1 MNLAVGRSAKI
12 IVASAILLSTAVP
25 VAAQEFFKGKTV
37 VVLVGTA
44 AGGGFDTY
52 SRTMARHLGKH
63 LPGNPTIVVQ
73 NMPGAG
79 QLIAA
84 NHLYNRSAPDGL
96 TIGHFSGS
104 VIFHQCWAIK
114 VRCSTVENLAGSAP
128 QRRNATP
135 AWSRKMPA

>member
-1 MNLAVGRSAKI
+1 
-12 IVASAILLSTAVP
+12 
-25 VAAQEFFKGKTV
+25 

-52 SRTMARHLGKH
+52 SRMMARHIGKH
-63 LPGNPTIVVQ
+63 LPGNPSIVVQ

-84 NHLYNRSAPDGL
+84 NHLYNRASRDGS

-104 VIFHQCWAIK
+104 VILRDVMGDKSVMFDGKKFGWLGMA
-114 VRCSTVENLAGSAP
+114 AP
-128 QRRNATP
+128 EIYK
-135 AWSRKMPA
+135 SRMRERLNKLL

>member
-1 MNLAVGRSAKI
+1 MSLAVWHGAKI
-12 IVASAILLSTAVP
+12 IVAAALLLIAAVP
-25 VAAQEFFKGKTV
+25 AAAQEFFKGKTV

-52 SRTMARHLGKH
+52 SRMMARHIGKH
-63 LPGNPTIVVQ
+63 LPGNPSIVVQ

-96 TIGHFSGS
+96 TI
-104 VIFHQCWAIK
+104 AI
-114 VRCSTVENLAGSAP
+114 S
-128 QRRNATP
+128 P
-135 AWSRKMPA
+135 AR